1 MLQIKNTLGGGK
13 SEGLYAW
20 SKNSVG
26 MSDFKVLDKSVST
39 LPYPFYYSSA
49 VVYNGEIHILG
60 SGDSGYEKYHYKW
73 DGSSWTSASTLPYSF
88 NFGSVVVLNGEV
100 HILGSYIGGSQ
111 TKHYKW
117 DGSSWTSVS
126 TLPYSFY
133 YGSAVVYE
141 NEIHIL
147 GGDSGRTK
155 HYKWDGSS
163 WISVS
168 TLPYNFYEGSA
179 VVLNGEIHILG
190 GSASITSHYKWDG
203 SSWTSVSTLPY
214 SFYYGSAVVYEN
226 EIHILGTYRSG
237 FRQYYYKWDGS
248 SWISVSTLPYNFYNG
263 YAVVFDNGIYAMGGK
278 GGNTKHYLIIG
289 RFPVYTF
296 IDYIVSDKESAYPDD
311 AVHTDGYY
319 YKNINGSITA
329 KDFGFA
335 KMTYGTF
342 VPSSNTKSLSVVH
355 NLGEEL
361 KRLIVL
367 KTEENNESP
376 YKINNLILR
385 RGGASTHGGGSASY
399 GSHYNGISVS
409 ISASSGSYSDA
420 TDDGITFTGYID
432 LNFAFADSTD
442 VYFAKGETYYWIAL
456 A

>member
-13 SEGLYAW
+13 PEGLYAW

-26 MSDFKVLDKSVST
+26 MSDFKVLGKNVST

-60 SGDSGYEKYHYKW
+60 SGDSGYDKYHYKW

-88 NFGSVVVLNGEV
+88 NSGSVVVLNGEV
-100 HILGSYIGGSQ
+100 HILGSYMGGSQ

-141 NEIHIL
+141 NEIHIF

-168 TLPYNFYEGSA
+168 TLPYNFY
-179 VVLNGEIHILG
+179 
-190 GSASITSHYKWDG
+190 DG
-203 SSWTSVSTLPY
+203 S
-214 SFYYGSAVVYEN
+214 
-226 EIHILGTYRSG
+226 
-237 FRQYYYKWDGS
+237 
-248 SWISVSTLPYNFYNG
+248 
-263 YAVVFDNGIYAMGGK
+263 AVVFDNGIYAMGGN

-342 VPSSNTKSLSVVH
+342 VPSFNTKSLSVVH

-376 YKINNLILR
+376 HKINNLILR

-399 GSHYNGISVS
+399 DSHYNGISVS
-409 ISASSGSYSDA
+409 LLASSDSYSDA
-420 TDDGITFTGYID
+420 TDDGITFTGYIN